1 MISLSFSE
9 GSAFQNLAGRHCG
22 VYACK
27 EEEGDNVVEVDSVS
41 LTPVLQFNNLEP
53 GRLGVMGLLSSP
65 FSRLLGLASIVALY
79 VSLTGSFLNS
89 AALSGTAARALY
101 LLALC
106 IFIGAQ
112 CYLLAFRCSL
122 CLLIMCTSV
131 LFIRAGERS
140 QL

>member
-1 MISLSFSE
+1 M
-9 GSAFQNLAGRHCG
+9 
-22 VYACK
+22 
-27 EEEGDNVVEVDSVS
+27 VEVESVS
-41 LTPVLQFNNLEP
+41 HSVTPVLQSGNLES
-53 GRLGVMGLLSSP
+53 GRRGIMGLLSSP
-65 FSRLLGLASIVALY
+65 FSRLLGLVSIVALY

-112 CYLLAFRCSL
+112 CYLLASLCSL

-131 LFIRAGERS
+131 LSIRAGERS